1 MVRPVSTT
9 INCPTCQQPF
19 SAIVEQIIDTAIDP
33 TSKERLLSGRVNLIS
48 CPHCGYRGMVGAP
61 LIYHDPSKQLAIFY
75 VPMELGIEQSTREKM
90 IGDMTN
96 AIMQSLPEDAP
107 KGYLLQPKSA
117 LTLQGLVEQVLEA
130 DGITKDV
137 LDAERRKIEFI
148 EQLADANDEERDTL
162 LAENQELFDLSFLEM
177 LTATAQ
183 MASQTGDAR
192 RSIHLLNIRSH
203 LMETTEAGQ
212 MLKAHEAALVEAG
225 QELEALGEG
234 ITREAFVD
242 LLIKSSDNPL
252 KIDAFATLGRA
263 LLDYTTFQ
271 ALTTK
276 IDRAVSEEERQTI
289 AAIRDR
295 LLEIN
300 AEYEQQTRAVIQRA
314 TDTLRTLLQSADVE
328 IAIRNN
334 LNRIDDVFL
343 RVLQVNLDE
352 ARRIGNIEASGRLKR
367 IRDEVLK
374 LIQASAPPE
383 IHLINDLLSAES
395 DDASLALLRSRQP
408 EISENLLAVMEE
420 LSAQLREA
428 GNDSGAQRLDILL
441 GEAQQLL
448 PS

>member
-1 MVRPVSTT
+1 MARPVSTT
-9 INCPTCQQPF
+9 ITCPTCKQPF
-19 SAIVEQIIDTAIDP
+19 SAIIEQIIDTALDP
-33 TSKERLLSGRVNLIS
+33 TSKERLLSGRVNLIA

-75 VPMELGIEQSTREKM
+75 VPIELGIEQSAREKM

-96 AIMQSLPEDAP
+96 AIMRSLPEEAP

-117 LTLQGLVEQVLEA
+117 LTLQGLIEQVLEA

-137 LDAERRKIEFI
+137 LDMERRKVELI
-148 EQLADANDEERDTL
+148 EQLADTSDEEREQL
-162 LAENQELFDLSFLEM
+162 LADNQELLDLGFLEM

-183 MASQTGDAR
+183 VASQSGDAR

-203 LMETTEAGQ
+203 LMETTDAGQ
-212 MLKAHEAALVEAG
+212 MLKAHEAALVEAS
-225 QELEALGEG
+225 QELEALGEN

-242 LLIKSSDNPL
+242 LLLQSSDNPL
-252 KIDAFATLGRA
+252 KIDAFATLGRS

-271 ALTTK
+271 LLTEK
-276 IDRAVSEEERQTI
+276 IDAAASEEEKEPI
-289 AAIRDR
+289 VAIRER
-295 LLEIN
+295 LLAIN
-300 AEYEQQTRAVIQRA
+300 SEYEQQTRAVIQRA
-314 TDTLRTLLQSADVE
+314 TDTLRALLQSADVE
-328 IAIRNN
+328 TAIRNN

-352 ARRIGNIEASGRLKR
+352 ARRAGNIEASGKLKQ

-383 IHLINDLLSAES
+383 IRLINDLLAAES
-395 DDASLALLRSRQP
+395 DSVSLELLRLRQS
-408 EISENLLAVMEE
+408 EVNENLLAVMEE
-420 LSAQLREA
+420 LAAQLREA
-428 GNDSGAQRLDILL
+428 GNEPGAQRLEALKE
-441 GEAQQLL
+441 EAQQLL